1 MAEKIIPP
9 SLSELVELGQERKV
23 QLSDEEKYR
32 SYAEYGCQFAGNYQ
46 RVRLQMEDK
55 IRRGEVPEYQCEK
68 PLGHIELVKR
78 SLQET
83 RAKNEA
89 RRQEEVS
96 RLFGD
101 SDADLGGNDRNL
113 ASRFISV
120 LRTLW

>member
-46 RVRLQMEDK
+46 RVRQQMEEK

-68 PLGHIELVKR
+68 H
-78 SLQET
+78 
-83 RAKNEA
+83 
-89 RRQEEVS
+89 
-96 RLFGD
+96 
-101 SDADLGGNDRNL
+101 SDKWR
-113 ASRFISV
+113 
-120 LRTLW
+120 